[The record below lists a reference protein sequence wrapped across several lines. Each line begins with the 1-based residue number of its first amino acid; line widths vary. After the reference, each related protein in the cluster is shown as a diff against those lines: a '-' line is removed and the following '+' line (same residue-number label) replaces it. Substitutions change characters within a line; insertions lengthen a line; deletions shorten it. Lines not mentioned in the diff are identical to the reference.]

1 MTIWQPNPIPT
12 AGRFPPRLA
21 LFAKGVYLFRFACF
35 ACFALLSPNL
45 SGFSYLS
52 IYLSTMLVLFP
63 RSACTWV
70 YIDMALLFFHNM
82 EWNGLVTGLVRLII
96 YVFH

>member
-1 MTIWQPNPIPT
+1 
-12 AGRFPPRLA
+12 
-21 LFAKGVYLFRFACF
+21 
-35 ACFALLSPNL
+35 
-45 SGFSYLS
+45 
-52 IYLSTMLVLFP
+52 MLVLLP

-70 YIDMALLFFHNM
+70 YIDMALLFFRNM